1 MRPAGDVRRR
11 RTSLGPLLG
20 LLALTLLAGA
30 CPRHGWIERAYPP
43 PAPAELRQMLVARQR
58 AVASI
63 NGSARATSWLGGD
76 RIRATVLV
84 LVERAGRLR
93 LEAEVSLQ
101 GTVAVLATDGQ
112 RFALLDVRKNELR
125 RGPACPANIA
135 SLIRIPLA
143 PAEVAAIFLGDAR
156 LPDGDAANDSVD
168 WDGDTGT
175 DVLVVP
181 GGSGQLRYH
190 FRHRDRGAPLLV
202 GVTSVDDAG
211 KPIWRVAF
219 EEFVDV
225 PSRGAAVSLPQV
237 IHYAEGT
244 SSYDDGV
251 EIKFKDRTA
260 NDLISPDA
268 FTLTPPPGTQTVEV
282 GCH

>member
-1 MRPAGDVRRR
+1 MSTWPR
-11 RTSLGPLLG
+11 
-20 LLALTLLAGA
+20 LLALLVLPLVLAG
-30 CPRHGWIERAYPP
+30 CPHHARIERAYPP
-43 PAPAELRQMLVARQR
+43 PAAAELRQMVVARQH
-58 AVASI
+58 AVTAI

-84 LVERAGRLR
+84 LVNRAGRLR

-135 SLIRIPLA
+135 SLIRIPLS
-143 PAEVAAIFLGDAR
+143 PAEVAAIFLGDAK
-156 LPDGDAANDSVD
+156 LPSGDASNDAVD
-168 WDGDTGT
+168 WDGDSGT

-181 GGSGQLRYH
+181 SGAGQLRYH
-190 FRHRDRGAPLLV
+190 FRHRDTGAPLLV
-202 GVTSVDDAG
+202 GVTARDGAQ
-211 KPIWRVAF
+211 KPIWRAAF

-225 PSRGAAVSLPQV
+225 PSPRGPVSLPRL
-237 IHYAEGT
+237 IHYAEGA
-244 SSYDDGV
+244 SSFDDGV

-260 NDLISPDA
+260 NDPVAADA
-268 FTLTPPPGTQTVEV
+268 FTLSPPSGTPVLEV
-282 GCH
+282 GCP

>member
-1 MRPAGDVRRR
+1 MTAPPRATRWALFV
-11 RTSLGPLLG
+11 LPLL
-20 LLALTLLAGA
+20 LAA
-30 CPRHGWIERAYPP
+30 CPRQGLIARAYPP
-43 PAPAELRQMLVARQR
+43 PAPDELRQLVAARQR
-58 AVASI
+58 AVTSI
-63 NGSARATSWLGGD
+63 NGAARATSWLGGD
-76 RIRATVLV
+76 RIRATVLL

-101 GTVAVLATDGQ
+101 GTVAVLTTDGQ

-135 SLIRIPLA
+135 SLIRIPLS
-143 PAEVAAIFLGDAR
+143 PAEVAAIFLGDAK
-156 LPDGDAANDSVD
+156 LPGPDGANDAVD

-181 GGSGQLRYH
+181 SGAGHLRYH
-190 FRHRDRGAPLLV
+190 FRHRDTGSPLLV
-202 GVTSVDDAG
+202 GVTAVDAAEH
-211 KPIWRVAF
+211 PVWRAAF

-225 PSRGAAVSLPQV
+225 SSPRGAVSLPQL

-244 SSYDDGV
+244 SSFDDGV

-260 NDLISPDA
+260 NDPISPDT
-268 FTLTPPPGTQTVEV
+268 FTLTAPPNTPTIEV
-282 GCH
+282 ACP